1 MRKISEI
8 KNDIATRLA
17 EAKDESLGADVRA
30 AAVVKLRELNQELQ
44 DALILEA
51 SERSVADNNFSQQ
64 EKNEAQ
70 RFSFAK
76 FLREASG
83 STGAL
88 TGFELEMSQEAIREA
103 KTNGIVLNGLGIPY
117 IILASKRA
125 ATGQN
130 VGTSADGGILVQNEP
145 MIYMEALR
153 AKLVLASM
161 GVTYLSGLVGNL
173 PIVKGSSISASWT
186 GETDEVST
194 TKKGFTKAE
203 MSPKRLAITTAYS
216 RQLLEQSSQDVDALI
231 MADMVL
237 AHANALE
244 LAAIQGGGANEPVG
258 ILGTSGIGS
267 VVIGTNGGPIT
278 WPKLVELETNVA
290 GKNADLGALGYLTNS
305 KVMGALKTVERSA
318 NTARYLYEN
327 GQANGYKVGVT
338 NNVPSNITKG
348 TGTSLSAM
356 IFGNF
361 SDLLIGQWG
370 GLDVVVDPYTLK
382 KKGEIETTNNAFHDV
397 YVRRTESF
405 AAVKDLTT

>member
-30 AAVVKLRELNQELQ
+30 AAVVKLRELNQELH

-51 SERSVADNNFSQQ
+51 SERSVAENNFSQS
-64 EKNEAQ
+64 ERNEAQ

-76 FLREASG
+76 FLREASDPNG
-83 STGAL
+83 TLSGL
-88 TGFELEMSQEAIREA
+88 ELEMSQEAVREA
-103 KTNGIVLNGLGIPY
+103 KKNGVVLNGLGIPY

-130 VGTSADGGILVQNEP
+130 VGTAVDGGILVQNEP
-145 MIYMEALR
+145 LVYMEALR
-153 AKLVLASM
+153 AKLIMAQM
-161 GVTYLSGLVGNL
+161 GATYLTGLVGNL
-173 PIVKGSSISASWT
+173 PIAKGSTISASWA
-186 GETDEVST
+186 GETDEVAG
-194 TKKGFTKAE
+194 TKKSYAKTE

-216 RQLLEQSSQDVDALI
+216 RLLLEQSSQDVDAMI

-237 AHANALE
+237 AHAHALE
-244 LAAIQGGGANEPVG
+244 LAAIQGGGTNEPVG
-258 ILGTSGIGS
+258 ILGTAGIGS
-267 VVIGTNGGPIT
+267 VVIGANGGAIT

-290 GKNADLGALGYLTNS
+290 GKNADIGSLGYLTNS
-305 KVMGALKTVERSA
+305 KVMGALKTVERAA
-318 NTARYLYEN
+318 NTAHYLYEN

-348 TGTSLSAM
+348 TGTNLSAL

-382 KKGEIETTNNAFHDV
+382 KKAEIETTINAFHDI

-405 AAVKDLTT
+405 AAIKDLTT

>member
-130 VGTSADGGILVQNEP
+130 VGASADGGILVQNEP